1 MSLFVPVATA
11 AAVALHLSTDCRVM
25 ASELTPNVSLREA
38 AFLQPPN
45 LATFILGQVM
55 VAARHRRISF
65 YKILAIAWPA
75 RKEERS
81 SRCRF
86 RWCTSEWHGG
96 RNVGRDGDVYIAADN
111 KIWKKVQER
120 WVLRRDL
127 TGDKG
132 DKGDKGDTG
141 NKGDKGDKGDDGD
154 RGPQGE
160 VGLKGDKGDKGDTGN
175 QGPRGEAGP
184 RGLGGWL
191 EHPNSPMTMNSGQDK
206 IFSNIP
212 AGTKHIKL
220 VFADLSLTGAQNIL
234 VRLGDAGQSGEKTRD
249 NMMGF

>member
-1 MSLFVPVATA
+1 
-11 AAVALHLSTDCRVM
+11 M

-96 RNVGRDGDVYIAADN
+96 KKAIDDSSGEAFSIFAATTQAAADAPARKLAVDN
-111 KIWKKVQER
+111 GNNIIQLNEAQVAEWKAAAEPVYAA
-120 WVLRRDL
+120 WVAEMDS
-127 TGDKG
+127 KG
-132 DKGDKGDTG
+132 I
-141 NKGDKGDKGDDGD
+141 DGQALVD
-154 RGPQGE
+154 
-160 VGLKGDKGDKGDTGN
+160 
-175 QGPRGEAGP
+175 EA
-184 RGLGGWL
+184 R
-191 EHPNSPMTMNSGQDK
+191 
-206 IFSNIP
+206 
-212 AGTKHIKL
+212 KL
-220 VFADLSLTGAQNIL
+220 ISEYT
-234 VRLGDAGQSGEKTRD
+234 E
-249 NMMGF
+249 